1 MIREFYIDENNR
13 PKDLDLYPKKI
24 IQGSVSGIELK
35 VANESVIREQMRNQ
49 GKLEMLNHW
58 KQETINVDVLQNTF
72 YYLENYNLGDI
83 CTIVLDDIEQMFAA
97 RIVEVKEVHRKNA
110 IEVQLVMGTP
120 YKQKYVALNI

>member
-35 VANESVIREQMRNQ
+35 VVNESVIREQMRNQ